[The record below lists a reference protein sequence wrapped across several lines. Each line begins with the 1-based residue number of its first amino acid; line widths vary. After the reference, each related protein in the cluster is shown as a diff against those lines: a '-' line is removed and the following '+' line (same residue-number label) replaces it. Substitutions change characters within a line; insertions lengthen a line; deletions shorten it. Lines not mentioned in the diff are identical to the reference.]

1 MNSMAAESVLGRKQT
16 DPPPQGNDISST
28 DDLFQMRKCSGNK
41 VIRLTNGCKKP
52 AEFTGDKRMNLDR
65 LGSLCRRD
73 GSHPEQTGDS
83 VISHT
88 LNTSVM
94 RRHGAGVLTTRTPP
108 AQILRADITIN
119 EERDRVFVERG
130 YKIQGQA
137 SKTRPS
143 RRMSCPQ
150 NVSNNFSNERS
161 RSLTKAM
168 PKRKTRLFAQHK
180 HHLEVKTD
188 DNSRHAVLPKIIES
202 AIETLWTKEENE
214 SSGNERND
222 DMRSNKS
229 SSPRSFNSEKSADEV
244 KLGSNDSKKNV
255 LMSSLVTKSEG
266 NSDDHKEIS
275 AYKNKAIETTF
286 HAKQDIVSSRFLD
299 SSPIQ
304 NSIEDT
310 RKIKTE
316 GKQIC
321 DIDRIHFNASENGL
335 RTRTGGGM
343 QSTKRKTMI
352 IPQRGVKFRPKSKT
366 TSGKDLANQK
376 APSPTISEEE
386 LNLKVLT
393 FLRSNQPTASPETLK
408 LKVAKKTKTI
418 LPSNSMPE
426 ERRKGRVFINT
437 DTCPST
443 SHLVTQNRSWYY
455 QDRRG
460 KCRYL
465 RVPESPVPPIEWV
478 FQRDDT
484 F

>member
-1 MNSMAAESVLGRKQT
+1 MAAESVLGRKQT
-16 DPPPQGNDISST
+16 DPPPQGNDIKSST
-28 DDLFQMRKCSGNK
+28 DDLFQMRECSGNK
-41 VIRLTNGCKKP
+41 VIRLTNGYKQP
-52 AEFTGDKRMNLDR
+52 AEFTGDKRMNHDK
-65 LGSLCRRD
+65 LGSLVRRD
-73 GSHPEQTGDS
+73 GSYPEQTGDS

-88 LNTSVM
+88 SPETSVM
-94 RRHGAGVLTTRTPP
+94 RRHGAWVLTTRTPP
-108 AQILRADITIN
+108 ARILRADITIN

-130 YKIQGQA
+130 YKKQGQA

-143 RRMSCPQ
+143 RRMSCPE

-161 RSLTKAM
+161 RSFTKAM
-168 PKRKTRLFAQHK
+168 PKRKTRLCAQQK

-188 DNSRHAVLPKIIES
+188 DRSPYVLPKIIES
-202 AIETLWTKEENE
+202 IETLWTKEENE

-222 DMRSNKS
+222 DMRSSKS

-244 KLGSNDSKKNV
+244 KLGSNDSKINV

-266 NSDDHKEIS
+266 NSNGHKEIS

-286 HAKQDIVSSRFLD
+286 HAKQDIVASRFLD

-310 RKIKTE
+310 RKIKIE

-335 RTRTGGGM
+335 RTRAGGGM

-352 IPQRGVKFRPKSKT
+352 IPQRGVKFRPKSRT

-393 FLRSNQPTASPETLK
+393 FLRSNQPMASPETLK
-408 LKVAKKTKTI
+408 LKVAKRTKTI
-418 LPSNSMPE
+418 LPSNSMPD
-426 ERRKGRVFINT
+426 ERRKGGVFINT

-443 SHLVTQNRSWYY
+443 SHLITQNRSWYY

-465 RVPESPVPPIEWV
+465 RLPESPVPPIEWV